1 LNEAKRSGA
10 KWAYAG
16 YALAAVVVCFALG
29 WLAARIT
36 GAHLLHQAQAQ
47 LAQVEHQEPLWEWRL
62 RKPRDLIASRAFG
75 NAKVASE
82 DDALTITSID
92 GTPFELGLPIAW
104 SLDLAHWP
112 VLQLQL
118 QSSATGTLGLIWQG
132 PGNAP
137 ACLALTASPLAPD
150 TRTLRVDLRDLVWHA
165 AGDGRCPA
173 PGIAQLLRLRVQ
185 IPRDATLRLGS
196 ISLTT
201 TQALPPLAETTV
213 DLPAHASKDE
223 LERATVPAQ
232 NWAMPLFRLPAG
244 SSAETM
250 LDLRDRLRQ
259 RWPAALIVPAGA
271 TPQAVPQHS
280 YRALAWFACILYLLA
295 LAWLAWNPA
304 KGRLRP
310 WLEIAGCLL
319 GPLWLVAG
327 LHWGLYPTPLGVTAF
342 AGGLAFALLIE
353 RRHLPR
359 LWRWPETRDAWLWPL
374 AIVPLAL
381 LLIVLYG
388 HAPHGLPFGHVVAYF
403 GWAWLQQWLMLVV
416 LLRRFEQALPRPGWA
431 MLAVAAVFGLFHT
444 PNGLAMQLCFVGEL
458 WWLWCFRR
466 SRTVLPIGVAHA
478 VCALLV
484 ESALI
489 GGWLRSLE
497 VSARFFL

>member
-1 LNEAKRSGA
+1 LNQARRSRA
-10 KWAYAG
+10 KWSYAG
-16 YALAAVVVCFALG
+16 YALAAVAVYLALG

-47 LAQVEHQEPLWEWRL
+47 LAHVEQHEPLWEWRL

-75 NAKVASE
+75 NAKVTGDE
-82 DDALTITSID
+82 DALDVTSID

-118 QSSATGTLGLIWQG
+118 QSSAAGTLGLVWQG
-132 PGNAP
+132 SGRAP
-137 ACLALTASPLAPD
+137 ACLALTASPLTPD
-150 TRTLRVDLRDLVWHA
+150 TRTLSVDVRDLVWHA

-173 PGIAQLLRLRVQ
+173 PGVAQLLRLRVQ
-185 IPRDATLRLGS
+185 IPRGATLRLS
-196 ISLTT
+196 SASLAS
-201 TQALPPLAETTV
+201 TQALPPLTDTAI
-213 DLPAHASKDE
+213 DLPALASNDE
-223 LERATVPAQ
+223 LTHATAPAQ

-244 SSAETM
+244 ISAETM
-250 LDLRDRLRQ
+250 LRLRDQLRE
-259 RWPAALIVPAGA
+259 RWPAALIVPSGA
-271 TPQAVPQHS
+271 TPQAAAEHS
-280 YRALAWFACILYLLA
+280 YRALDWLACILYLAA
-295 LAWLAWNPA
+295 LAWLAWKPA

-342 AGGLAFALLIE
+342 AGGLAYALTIE

-359 LWRWPETRDAWLWPL
+359 LWRWPETRGAWLWPL
-374 AIVPLAL
+374 AAVPFAL
-381 LLIVLYG
+381 LLIVLHG
-388 HAPHGLPFGHVVAYF
+388 HAPHALPLGHVAAYF

-416 LLRRFEQALPRPGWA
+416 LLKRFEQVLPRPGWA
-431 MLAVAAVFGLFHT
+431 MLAVATVFGLFHT
-444 PNGLAMQLCFVGEL
+444 PNGLAMQLCFAGEL

-478 VCALLV
+478 LCALLV

-497 VSARFFL
+497 VSARFFF

>member
-1 LNEAKRSGA
+1 MNQAKRSRA
-10 KWAYAG
+10 KWAYVG
-16 YALAAVVVCFALG
+16 YALAAAVVYFALG

-36 GAHLLHQAQAQ
+36 GMYLLDQAQTQ
-47 LAQVEHQEPLWEWRL
+47 LAHAENHEPLWEWRL

-75 NAKVASE
+75 NAKLTSDE
-82 DDALTITSID
+82 DALNITSVD

-118 QSSATGTLGLIWQG
+118 QSSAAGTLGLIWQG
-132 PGNAP
+132 PVGAP
-137 ACLALTASPLAPD
+137 ACLAVTASPLTPD
-150 TRTLRVDLRDLVWHA
+150 ARTLRIDLRDLVWHA
-165 AGDGRCPA
+165 AADGHCPA

-185 IPRDATLRLGS
+185 IPRDATLRLS
-196 ISLTT
+196 SASLAT
-201 TQALPPLAETTV
+201 TQALPPMADATI
-213 DLPAHASKDE
+213 DLPARANSDE
-223 LERATVPAQ
+223 LARTTGPAH
-232 NWAMPLFRLPAG
+232 NWAMPLFRLPVG

-250 LDLRDRLRQ
+250 LRLRDQLRQ

-271 TPQAVPQHS
+271 TPQAMPEHS
-280 YRALAWFACILYLLA
+280 YRALAWLACILYLAA
-295 LAWLAWNPA
+295 LAWLAWKPA
-304 KGRLRP
+304 KARLRP
-310 WLEIAGCLL
+310 WLEITGCLL

-342 AGGLAFALLIE
+342 VGGLAFALMIE

-359 LWRWPETRDAWLWPL
+359 LWRWPETRGAWLWPL
-374 AIVPLAL
+374 AVVPVAL

-388 HAPHGLPFGHVVAYF
+388 HAPHALAFGHVAAYF

-416 LLRRFEQALPRPGWA
+416 LLRRFEQVLPRAGWA
-431 MLAVAAVFGLFHT
+431 MLAVATLFGLFHT
-444 PNGLAMQLCFVGEL
+444 PNGLVMQLCFAGEL
-458 WWLWCFRR
+458 WWVWCFRR
-466 SRTVLPIGVAHA
+466 SRAVLPIGVAHA

-484 ESALI
+484 EAALI
-489 GGWLRSLE
+489 GGWVRSLE